1 LDTAK
6 VKLTLLGTKSTLVKP
21 VTLEGADLTVEVMI
35 HKATKT
41 KEMAIV
47 SVMKKQV
54 GEILEPFVPL
64 NDNIAQ
70 R

>member
-1 LDTAK
+1 
-6 VKLTLLGTKSTLVKP
+6 
-21 VTLEGADLTVEVMI
+21 LEGAALTVEVII

-64 NDNIAQ
+64 NEENA
-70 R
+70 RR